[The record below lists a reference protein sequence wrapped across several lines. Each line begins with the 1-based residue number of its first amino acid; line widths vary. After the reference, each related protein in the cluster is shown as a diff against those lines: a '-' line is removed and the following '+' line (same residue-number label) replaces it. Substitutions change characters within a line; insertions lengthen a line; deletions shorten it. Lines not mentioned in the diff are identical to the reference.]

1 MLFSMHEFPEF
12 HSFDHQFNF
21 DRNFQHCKNK
31 SGQKIVA
38 NTRAVKKK
46 GILPSIWSEFHAVLY
61 WPKLE
66 CVRRLALL
74 SAFWQLAI

>member
-1 MLFSMHEFPEF
+1 MKLFWA
-12 HSFDHQFNF
+12 SFKHYE
-21 DRNFQHCKNK
+21 NK

-46 GILPSIWSEFHAVLY
+46 GILPSIWSGFHAVLY

-74 SAFWQLAI
+74 SAFWQYAI